1 MALSAAQLFSVAGRR
16 VLVTG
21 GGSGIGAMVAEG
33 FAANG
38 ARVTIASRNE
48 KALEE
53 TAARIRESTGGD
65 IEIAV
70 ADLASRE
77 GCEALAKDFGDPL
90 DVLVNNSGTSWGE
103 PIERESGRANWGWD
117 KVLDLNVKAPF
128 YLTRAL
134 LPALRAAAKEG
145 DPARVVN
152 VGSVAGVAHQ
162 PTPTHAYDASK
173 AALHHLTR
181 KFASELA
188 PDLTVNAVAPGFV
201 PSRMSRGLATWGLD
215 FEKIAGRVP
224 LGRVGCDRDMA
235 GVCLFLASPAAAWI
249 SGAIVPVDGG
259 HLARGLDLPAGE
271 D

>member
-1 MALSAAQLFSVAGRR
+1 M
-16 VLVTG
+16 
-21 GGSGIGAMVAEG
+21 
-33 FAANG
+33 
-38 ARVTIASRNE
+38 
-48 KALEE
+48 
-53 TAARIRESTGGD
+53 
-65 IEIAV
+65 
-70 ADLASRE
+70 
-77 GCEALAKDFGDPL
+77 
-90 DVLVNNSGTSWGE
+90 
-103 PIERESGRANWGWD
+103 
-117 KVLDLNVKAPF
+117 
-128 YLTRAL
+128 
-134 LPALRAAAKEG
+134 
-145 DPARVVN
+145 N

-224 LGRVGCDRDMA
+224 LGRVGAAPDMA

>member
-1 MALSAAQLFSVAGRR
+1 MACACAVRGVGELPHAGR
-16 VLVTG
+16 G
-21 GGSGIGAMVAEG
+21 GRRPPACTVAHPP
-33 FAANG
+33 AQ
-38 ARVTIASRNE
+38 SR
-48 KALEE
+48 
-53 TAARIRESTGGD
+53 T
-65 IEIAV
+65 
-70 ADLASRE
+70 LASRC
-77 GCEALAKDFGDPL
+77 GTASRRFLA
-90 DVLVNNSGTSWGE
+90 S
-103 PIERESGRANWGWD
+103 
-117 KVLDLNVKAPF
+117 
-128 YLTRAL
+128 
-134 LPALRAAAKEG
+134 
-145 DPARVVN
+145 RVVN